1 MLELITVLAI
11 LGVMA
16 AVVAAA
22 IPAPGSDPP
31 PESLAAARVRLAEA
45 RREAITRGRPVTVT
59 VRFASSDTGRHSPV
73 AEWRATARPDG
84 SIVADPALAIE
95 RLTGRPLSGEVGR

>member
-1 MLELITVLAI
+1 MIELITVLAI

-22 IPAPGSDPP
+22 LPEPEPDPP
-31 PESLAAARVRLAEA
+31 AESLAAARVRLAEA

-59 VRFASSDTGRHSPV
+59 VRIAPQDTGARSPI
-73 AEWRATARPDG
+73 AEWRATALPDG
-84 SIVADPALAIE
+84 SIIADAALAVE
-95 RLTGRPLSGEVGR
+95 RLTGRPRSGEPRR